1 MSEENLYNIKEE
13 NTNGQVQIADEVVAI
28 IAGLAA
34 REVEGVAKLT
44 GTLSNELA
52 TKLGVKNPAKGVKV
66 ELFPGEVKVDVSIEV
81 LYEYSIPKVSEMVQ
95 EKVKQAIETMTGL
108 KVTEVNIRISGVG
121 ISDAN

>member
-1 MSEENLYNIKEE
+1 MSEENSYNIKEE

-34 REVEGVAKLT
+34 REVEGVARLT

-52 TKLGVKNPAKGVKV
+52 TRLGVKNPAKGVKV

-81 LYEYSIPKVSEMVQ
+81 LYEYSILKVSEMVQ

-108 KVTEVNIRISGVG
+108 KVTKVNIRISGVG
-121 ISDAN
+121 SMDAN